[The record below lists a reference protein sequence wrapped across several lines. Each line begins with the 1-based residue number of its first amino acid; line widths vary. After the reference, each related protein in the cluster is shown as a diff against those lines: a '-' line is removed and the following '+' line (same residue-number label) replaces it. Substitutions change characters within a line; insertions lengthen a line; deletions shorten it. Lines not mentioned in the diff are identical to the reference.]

1 MVRVLSLCALLAA
14 WPCLGLAQEKPAAV
28 VPPVRL
34 TIHPMAAPS
43 PALKYQLFPE
53 VKEMNPGNAVQGFM
67 KSFMAHEAF
76 FFSKQSQA
84 DQEKWRTAPLE
95 ELRANAAKLQEY
107 GGSALTQA
115 DYAARL
121 DLVDWQILLR
131 ARSEGYDLMLP
142 DVQYLRGLAHALRV
156 RFRIEVAEGRFEDAV
171 GTAKTNL
178 ALARS
183 FNDYPGII
191 SSMVGVAIAVT
202 QLESLE
208 EMIQQPGCPNLY
220 WALTTLPSPLIDT
233 RKNMQGEAM
242 FGVREF
248 RDINAESPMT
258 ADALEKIKTRLS
270 QRVGGPDP
278 AKEKQKLT
286 AWMESRVVDD
296 EYVRGARARLVAAGT
311 AANRIKELSA
321 LQVVLLDEKR
331 EFEVRIDEG
340 RKWMALPFWQAEA
353 GLKAATP
360 ARQGDHMIA
369 AVFLTNFTK
378 VRLAQARVD
387 RPIALMRQVEALRM
401 YAAENGGK
409 FPARLEDLSV
419 PVPIDPIHGKPF
431 DYKIEGDSA
440 VLRASSP
447 VGFEAAASL
456 HYIVT
461 IKK

>member
-1 MVRVLSLCALLAA
+1 MVRTLSLCALLAA
-14 WPCLGLAQEKPAAV
+14 WPCLGLAQEKPATV

-34 TIHPMAAPS
+34 TIHPMAAPT
-43 PALKYQLFPE
+43 PALKYQLLPE

-67 KSFMAHEAF
+67 KSFMAHETF
-76 FFSKQSQA
+76 FFSKPSQA

-95 ELRANAAKLQEY
+95 ELRANSAKLQEY

-131 ARSEGYDLMLP
+131 ARSEGYDLILP
-142 DVQYLRGLAHALRV
+142 DVQYLRGLAVALRV
-156 RFRIEVAEGRFEDAV
+156 RFRIEVAEGRFDDAI

-183 FNDYPGII
+183 FSDYPGII
-191 SSMVGVAIAVT
+191 TSFSGLAIAFI

-220 WALTTLPSPLIDT
+220 WALTTLPSPLVDN
-233 RKNMQGEAM
+233 RKNLQGEAM
-242 FGVREF
+242 FGAREF
-248 RDINAESPMT
+248 RNINAESPIS
-258 ADALEKIKTRLS
+258 ADSLEKIKSRLS
-270 QRVGGPDP
+270 QRIGGPLA

-286 AWMESRVVDD
+286 AWMESRVADK
-296 EYVRGARARLVAAGT
+296 EYVQAARARLVAAGT
-311 AANRIKELSA
+311 VADRVKELSP
-321 LQVVLLDEKR
+321 LQVVLVDEKR

-340 RKWMALPFWQAEA
+340 RKWLALPFWQAEA

-360 ARQGDHMIA
+360 SRQGDHMIA
-369 AVFLTNFTK
+369 EVFLPNFTR
-378 VRLAQARVD
+378 VRLAQLRGERA
-387 RPIALMRQVEALRM
+387 IAVMRQVESLRM
-401 YAAENGGK
+401 YAAAHDGK
-409 FPARLEDLSV
+409 FPAGLEDLSV

-431 DYKIEGDSA
+431 DYKLEGDSA

>member
-1 MVRVLSLCALLAA
+1 MVRMLSVCALLAA

-34 TIHPMAAPS
+34 TIHPMAAPT
-43 PALKYQLFPE
+43 PALKYQLLPE

-76 FFSKQSQA
+76 FFSKQSLTE
-84 DQEKWRTAPLE
+84 QEKWRTAPLE
-95 ELRANAAKLQEY
+95 ELRANREKLEEY

-121 DLVDWQILLR
+121 ELVDWQILLR
-131 ARSEGYDLMLP
+131 ARSVGYDLLLP
-142 DVQYLRGLAHALRV
+142 DVQYLRGLAQAIRV
-156 RFRIEVAEGRFEDAV
+156 RFRVEVAEGRFDDAV

-191 SSMVGVAIAVT
+191 TSFIGLAIAFI
-202 QLESLE
+202 QLEALE

-220 WALTTLPSPLIDT
+220 WALTTLPSPLVDN
-233 RKNMQGEAM
+233 RKNLQGEAM
-242 FGVREF
+242 FGAREF
-248 RDINAESPMT
+248 RDINAESPIS
-258 ADALEKIKTRLS
+258 ADSLEKIKTRLS
-270 QRVGGPDP
+270 QRIGGQEP

-286 AWMESRVVDD
+286 AWLESRVADK
-296 EYVRGARARLVAAGT
+296 EYVQGARTRLAAAG
-311 AANRIKELSA
+311 AAKDRIQELSP
-321 LQVVLLDEKR
+321 LQVVLVDEKR
-331 EFEVRIDEG
+331 EFEVRMDEG
-340 RKWMALPFWQAEA
+340 RKWMTLPFWQAEA
-353 GLKAATP
+353 GLKLATP
-360 ARQGDHMIA
+360 ARQGSHMIA
-369 AVFLTNFTK
+369 EVFLPNFMR
-378 VRLAQARVD
+378 VRLAQLRGERA
-387 RPIALMRQVEALRM
+387 IALMRQVEALRM

-409 FPARLEDLSV
+409 FPTRLEDLSV

-431 DYKIEGDSA
+431 EYKVEGDAA

-447 VGFEAAASL
+447 VGFEAAPSL